1 MPVMDE
7 GHTTEETRAGQ
18 THPPPM
24 PHEQFRASPEF
35 RRFRNGMTK
44 LLRMTKTQ
52 LDARVEQA
60 KADSPRL
67 ADPNAPGRKKRNG

>member
-1 MPVMDE
+1 MAE
-7 GHTTEETRAGQ
+7 RQTTKATGPGE

-24 PHEQFRASPEF
+24 SPEQFRASPEF
-35 RRFRNGMTK
+35 RRLRTGMTK
-44 LLRMTKTQ
+44 LLQMTKAK

-67 ADPNAPGRKKRNG
+67 IDPNAPGRKRRHG